1 MEGIDK
7 SMSIASYRPIL
18 LAACIAV
25 LAACG
30 AKPTGD
36 SWLFVVGEDTVTVA
50 EAGLIWKS
58 MEPSHRSRLNC
69 SDNTVGEFVV
79 LAAKRQMVKAECE
92 RLGLYDLPSLVARA
106 EATYRRLAAVA
117 AKDLLEASMS
127 DSVSPEDVEMF
138 RNRIGTMV
146 WYTLVHPVQDTTSAG
161 PVHLPEAR
169 PDLVPILEGME
180 PGDAVGLDDGGILM
194 LDSLVLTDREL
205 IEESLADTARIE
217 WLATSRLS
225 SAATRRFLDS
235 LETWTMA
242 ECSIDTNMVIELADW
257 FTDPEGPL
265 PDRDL
270 VRGELLDMSVADM
283 VEEIATESASKLIQP
298 TNPTWLRFFTERVI
312 IREAM
317 SQWLERTAPQVA
329 DSLRKEA
336 ESYLARQAA
345 DSLYRIYVS
354 DSILVDSS
362 LVVEEYE
369 LLGDL
374 PTMPERRR
382 FVMAVVD
389 DRHIEEM
396 ERLVSTG
403 SLDTLNENLQ
413 PLRQLS
419 ASGTALL
426 TRPLRS
432 DEIPGGH
439 GADLFEIS
447 PNDTTGWFG
456 PVRIADYP
464 VSLVAKLV
472 EVFPAHEATFEE
484 FYPTLELKVRLRL
497 EQERLTRWMLEL
509 ENEYGLEVNEEII
522 SRLPED
528 PGSWST
534 IGDGG
539 IVNPE

>member
-1 MEGIDK
+1 
-7 SMSIASYRPIL
+7 MSVASHGSVL
-18 LAACIAV
+18 LAASL
-25 LAACG
+25 LAISACG
-30 AKPTGD
+30 TGPRGD
-36 SWLFVVGEDTVTVA
+36 SWLFVVGNDTVTVA
-50 EAGLIWKS
+50 EAGVIWQN
-58 MEPSHRSRLNC
+58 MEPSHRSRLSS

-92 RLGLYDLPSLVARA
+92 RMGLYDSPPIAARA
-106 EATYRRLAAVA
+106 EATYRRLAAIA
-117 AKDLLEASMS
+117 ARDLLEAGMA
-127 DSVSPEDVEMF
+127 DSVSPDEVEAF
-138 RNRIGTMV
+138 RSRMGTTV
-146 WYTLVHPVQDTTSAG
+146 WYTLVDPVQGATSAG
-161 PVHLPEAR
+161 PVHLPESR
-169 PDLVPILEGME
+169 PELVPILEEME
-180 PGDAVGLDDGGILM
+180 PGDTAQLDSGGMLV
-194 LDSLVLTDREL
+194 LDSLVRTDREL
-205 IEESLADTARIE
+205 VQESLADTARIE
-217 WLATSRLS
+217 RLATSRLG

-235 LETWTMA
+235 LETWAMT
-242 ECSIDTNMVIELADW
+242 ESSVDTNTVVELADW
-257 FTDPEGPL
+257 FTDREGPL
-265 PDRDL
+265 PDREL
-270 VRGELLDMSVADM
+270 VRGGLLDMSVADM
-283 VEEIATESASKLIQP
+283 VEEIATESASKPIQP
-298 TNPTWLRFFTERVI
+298 TNPTWLRFFTGRVI

-317 SQWLERTAPQVA
+317 SQWLERSAPQVA
-329 DSLRKEA
+329 DSLREEA

-354 DSILVDSS
+354 DSIFVDSS

-369 LLGDL
+369 LLEDL
-374 PTMPERRR
+374 PAIPERRR

-389 DRHIEEM
+389 DQHIEEI

-419 ASGTALL
+419 ASGTGLL

-439 GADLFEIS
+439 GPELFELS
-447 PNDTTGWFG
+447 SDDTTGWFG

-464 VSLVAKLV
+464 VSLVAKLL
-472 EVFPAHEATFEE
+472 EVLPAHEATFEE

-509 ENEYGLEVNEEII
+509 ENEYGLEVNEEIV

-539 IVNPE
+539 IINPE